1 MDVLEQKYLSRDLN
15 FLYKVFQL
23 GKNPIRLVGTGS
35 MASQYYPADF
45 DFLCNVKEKYT
56 PEKLTKD
63 FQKIVS
69 QIDNTNKLFFIE
81 FKIQQLAKK
90 GQEKQE
96 KHKIFNTKD
105 LNLEFF
111 STFFNKNTE
120 LCKID
125 AIIWYDGKFK
135 EVSCIYFFSNK
146 PLIMADYIKALLE
159 DGKHYYDDGKIYK
172 SLKRLMLSAKYENP
186 PDKNLIIAITRF
198 FNSMVGKLYE
208 MDNIIQASLIYMK
221 KYGADERIK
230 LFIQNIGLGH
240 MNPDKLE
247 DLSKDYQKII
257 NGEAK
262 KFYELYNLTPGQLP
276 EYNSI
281 KPIVN

>member
-23 GKNPIRLVGTGS
+23 GNNPIRLVGTGS

-45 DFLCNVKEKYT
+45 DMLCQVKEKYT

-81 FKIQQLAKK
+81 FKLQQLAKGK
-90 GQEKQE
+90 KKEQE
-96 KHKIFNTKD
+96 KHKVFDTKD

-111 STFFNKNTE
+111 SAFFNPNTE

-135 EVSCIYFFSNK
+135 EVSCIYFFSTK

-159 DGKHYYDDGKIYK
+159 DGKQYYDDGKIYK

-262 KFYELYNLTPGQLP
+262 KFYELYNLTPGKLP

>member
-1 MDVLEQKYLSRDLN
+1 MDVLEEKYLSRNLN
-15 FLYKVFQL
+15 FLLKVFKL
-23 GKNPIRLVGTGS
+23 GNNPIRLVGTGS
-35 MASQYYPADF
+35 MASQYFPADF
-45 DFLCNVKEKYT
+45 DMLCQIKQKYT
-56 PEKLTKD
+56 PEKLTND
-63 FQKIVS
+63 FKKIINA
-69 QIDNTNKLFFIE
+69 IDNENRLFFIE
-81 FKIQQLAKK
+81 FKLQQLPKGKK
-90 GQEKQE
+90 KEVE
-96 KHKIFNTKD
+96 KHKVFDPED

-111 STFFNKNTE
+111 SAFFKPDTE

-125 AIIWYDGKFK
+125 AIIWDNGKFK

-146 PLIMADYIKALLE
+146 PLIMDEYIKALLE

-198 FNSMVGKLYE
+198 FNSAVGRLYE
-208 MDNIIQASLIYMK
+208 VDNMIQACLIYMK
-221 KYGADERIK
+221 KYGADQHVRI
-230 LFIQNIGLGH
+230 FIKNIGLGN

-262 KFYELYNLTPGQLP
+262 KFYELYKLTPGKLP
-276 EYNSI
+276 KWNSI